1 MGIFTIQKKFCID
14 DIIGKNWKQNNEK
27 YIKALEKFL
36 DRASN
41 IKDEELRESVINNM
55 LVCDQILTENCEAQF
70 VKLYK
75 RAYKEGKKNKLF
87 KKVNNNKEK
96 NKNKKVV

>member
-1 MGIFTIQKKFCID
+1 MELFTIQKNFLIND
-14 DIIGKNWKQNNEK
+14 VIGEKWKNSDEK

-55 LVCDQILTENCEAQF
+55 LVCDQILTEISEKQF

-75 RAYKEGKKNKLF
+75 KAYKEGKKNKLF
-87 KKVNNNKEK
+87 KKEHTNRGK
-96 NKNKKVV
+96 NKSKKVV

>member
-1 MGIFTIQKKFCID
+1 MGIFAIQKKFFIKNL
-14 DIIGKNWKQNNEK
+14 IGENWKQSDEK
-27 YIKALEKFL
+27 YIRALEKFL

-55 LVCDQILTENCEAQF
+55 LVCDQILTQNCETQF

-75 RAYKEGKKNKLF
+75 KAYKEGKKNKLF
-87 KKVNNNKEK
+87 KKEHNNREK

>member
-1 MGIFTIQKKFCID
+1 MELFTIQKKFFINN
-14 DIIGKNWKQNNEK
+14 IIGEKWKNSDEK

-41 IKDEELRESVINNM
+41 IQDEELRESIINNM
-55 LVCDQILTENCEAQF
+55 LVCDQILTEISENQF

-87 KKVNNNKEK
+87 KKEHTNREK